1 MYRKIRTQLNEQI
14 TKRNGTDETTKTETT
29 FTDGD
34 NLKAIGV
41 PIEIKV
47 EKEIEKSENDI
58 LKEEYI
64 LEEDEKQEDILF
76 EKFEERILH
85 PIKMLDQFLKN
96 LTPDNLNTEEIDRY
110 YKIMDKNA
118 DLSSRIGFDIISNMH
133 KIFVGALLLIRS
145 GSLLP
150 VKDVV
155 ESMRACLI
163 VIVAVVK
170 GKEVDI
176 TNYLNRAENFGKQ
189 IQNLS

>member
-1 MYRKIRTQLNEQI
+1 
-14 TKRNGTDETTKTETT
+14 
-29 FTDGD
+29 
-34 NLKAIGV
+34 
-41 PIEIKV
+41 
-47 EKEIEKSENDI
+47 
-58 LKEEYI
+58 
-64 LEEDEKQEDILF
+64 
-76 EKFEERILH
+76 
-85 PIKMLDQFLKN
+85 MLDQFLKN

-133 KIFVGALLLIRS
+133 KIFVSALLLIRS

-163 VIVAVVK
+163 VKVAVVK